1 MTVAIRSV
9 VAMVHVSN
17 VPRSM
22 EFYRKLGFEVGNTF
36 VPEGQSEPSWA
47 WMESGE
53 ASLMLARADEPV
65 PASQQGVL
73 FYLYCEDVAAKRR
86 GLQAKGIPAGPI
98 NKPFYSPQ
106 GEFRVE
112 DPDGYVLMVTHT

>member
-47 WMESGE
+47 WME
-53 ASLMLARADEPV
+53 
-65 PASQQGVL
+65 
-73 FYLYCEDVAAKRR
+73 
-86 GLQAKGIPAGPI
+86 
-98 NKPFYSPQ
+98 
-106 GEFRVE
+106 
-112 DPDGYVLMVTHT
+112 